1 MNTITISWTFICLSP
16 FCLLYRAEMCLE
28 FEEWLTRFCGFKLL
42 IVLVENMSAKASFFR
57 HGVSLS
63 NDTPVIN
70 GEAGW

>member
-1 MNTITISWTFICLSP
+1 
-16 FCLLYRAEMCLE
+16 MCLE

-42 IVLVENMSAKASFFR
+42 IIVLVENRSAKASFFR

-63 NDTPVIN
+63 NDTLVIN